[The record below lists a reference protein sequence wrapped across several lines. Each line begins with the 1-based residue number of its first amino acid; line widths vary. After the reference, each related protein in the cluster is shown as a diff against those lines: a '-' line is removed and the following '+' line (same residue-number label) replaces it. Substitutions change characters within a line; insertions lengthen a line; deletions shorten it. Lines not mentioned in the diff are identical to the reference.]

1 MKIEKAKKIL
11 NGETNER
18 YNDEEVQQILEFVN
32 LLASIAINIQLKEK
46 KISNEKCDFIR
57 QSFNGRTSG

>member
-11 NGETNER
+11 NGKNNEK
-18 YNDEEVQQILEFVN
+18 YNEEELHQILDFVN

-46 KISNEKCDFIR
+46 KNTNEKCNSIC
-57 QSFNGRTSG
+57 